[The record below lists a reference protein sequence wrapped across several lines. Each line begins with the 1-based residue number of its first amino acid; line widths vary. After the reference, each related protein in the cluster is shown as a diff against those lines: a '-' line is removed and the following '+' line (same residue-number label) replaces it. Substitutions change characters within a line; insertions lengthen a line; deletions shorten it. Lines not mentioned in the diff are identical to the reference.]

1 MKKMWMIAAV
11 ACAALMISCGG
22 EKKDEKKAEAA
33 GAATAAVVTPEA
45 KAAEMVAKLQKASSE
60 SEAEA
65 IAAPYE
71 SYYNSLSAAD
81 KAKFDNVLKQA
92 GL

>member
-1 MKKMWMIAAV
+1 MIAAV

-33 GAATAAVVTPEA
+33 GATTAAVVTPEA
-45 KAAEMVAKLQKASSE
+45 KAAEMLAKLQNATSE
-60 SEAEA
+60 AEAEA
-65 IAAPYE
+65 IAAPYQ
-71 SYYNSLSAAD
+71 SYYESLSDAD
-81 KAKFDNVLKQA
+81 KAKFDKVLEQA

>member
-1 MKKMWMIAAV
+1 MWMIAAV

-33 GAATAAVVTPEA
+33 GAATAATAAVVTPEA
-45 KAAEMVAKLQKASSE
+45 KAAEMVAKLQNAS

-65 IAAPYE
+65 ASIAAPYE
-71 SYYNSLSAAD
+71 SYYKSLSDAD
-81 KAKFDNVLKQA
+81 KAKFDKVLEQA